1 MTPREKILRDGL
13 KDISVCREKLPHGV
27 SVLSHEAMM
36 ARGILAKADEIKEE
50 ENQKQR
56 NVTRTS

>member
-36 ARGILAKADEIKEE
+36 ARGILAKADEIKDGKS
-50 ENQKQR
+50 ENGK
-56 NVTRTS
+56 